1 MKRVAI
7 AVIFLAILGGAGL
20 AYENFRLAAQPKQV
34 ARAPQAVPVVAVA
47 AARKPVPVRL
57 HAIGT
62 RQPIPPPAVKPRVA
76 RPNAKGPGP
85 ARQGGKARAPPFVPR
100 RPAARAPT
108 P

>member
-57 HAIGT
+57 QALGT
-62 RQPIPPPAVKPRVA
+62 PH
-76 RPNAKGPGP
+76 PNATVVVNPPLPRHIAKIPVP
-85 ARQGGKARAPPFVPR
+85 ASQADKARDHLLLP
-100 RPAARAPT
+100 PT
-108 P
+108 PAGQPP